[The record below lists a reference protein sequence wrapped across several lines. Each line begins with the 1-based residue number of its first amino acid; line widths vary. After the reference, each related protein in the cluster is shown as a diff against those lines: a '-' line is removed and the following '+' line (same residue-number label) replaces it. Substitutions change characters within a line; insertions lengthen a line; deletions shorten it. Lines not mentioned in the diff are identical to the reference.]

1 MPRELLE
8 SRIPS
13 LKYLYEITFK
23 IKGAKSIKSKDTSTT
38 TVKESTT
45 KDSDEDNFSLIN
57 PETYKEPSQTSSDAS
72 PGKSKVSQPKKTTH
86 EKESTARHIVTSH
99 SRQQSIFNNKIKS
112 EQTRLTEELNQLQ
125 VHVQSL
131 KHNMQSD
138 KIRQEFELLIKKD
151 VATLKESLLETFENK
166 FKKLQKEID
175 TPKNENSELWIHI
188 DNIKQRKDISDNQ
201 DKENNIPAGT
211 RRPEDVPRRSP
222 KGPNVRDPGRP
233 SGDSQGTN
241 TKIDDLMKKL
251 FFRCNSPC
259 FTHLFLFFTEKT
271 NIQMF

>member
-72 PGKSKVSQPKKTTH
+72 SGKSKVSQPKKTTH

-138 KIRQEFELLIKKD
+138 KIRQEFELLIKKE

-166 FKKLQKEID
+166 F
-175 TPKNENSELWIHI
+175 
-188 DNIKQRKDISDNQ
+188 
-201 DKENNIPAGT
+201 
-211 RRPEDVPRRSP
+211 
-222 KGPNVRDPGRP
+222 
-233 SGDSQGTN
+233 
-241 TKIDDLMKKL
+241 
-251 FFRCNSPC
+251 
-259 FTHLFLFFTEKT
+259 
-271 NIQMF
+271 